1 MKKAILLALAGIAA
15 TGSVYAESPLW
26 LRNPSL
32 SPDGT
37 TLAFTYKGD
46 IYTVGKSGGTARQL
60 TTNSAYDT
68 APVWSPDGKTLAFAS
83 DRDGSMDIYVIPAAG
98 GTAKRLTTASGN
110 ENPVA
115 FLDNSTVLFT
125 TSGTG
130 TAQALRSPS
139 TQQIYTISVNGGRP
153 RLFKDVQVTA
163 LSIGKDGR
171 ILYQDRKGFEDVL
184 RKHERSSSTADIWLL
199 DGDKYTKI
207 TDFNGPDQ
215 SPVWI
220 DADNMAYISE
230 KDGTLN
236 VYTRNLTTGAEKQLT
251 TFKNHP
257 VRSLSRGADGTLAF
271 SWNGELYTLVP
282 GQQPV
287 KVGVNIV
294 GDDYDSDKIKS
305 LRTSG
310 ASNMS
315 PSPDG
320 KQVAFVLRGDV
331 YVTSTKYKTTRRI
344 TNTSGQER
352 SVEWS
357 PDGKQLIYD
366 SERDGLWQLFT
377 AKAKDDKQP
386 LCYADD
392 IVEELLY
399 KSDKPA
405 QWPEFSP
412 DGKKVAFL
420 EDRTILQVLDLKTKK
435 VVTALPGEFNYSYTD
450 GDVSF
455 SWSPDSR
462 WLLADYIGVGGW
474 NNTDIALVK
483 ADGTEVI
490 DLTESGYS
498 NSNAH
503 FAMDGRAVTYTTG
516 KYGLR
521 SHGSWGEQQDVEV
534 MILDGDAWDE
544 FNRTEEE
551 AALAKEAKDEAEKAD
566 KNKDKDKK
574 KDSKKKDKKE
584 ADKKA
589 DDVKPLEFDLAN
601 RNYRTR
607 RITGAS
613 TSMGSYRLNNDGTK
627 LYYID
632 YNRTDGPALMERN
645 LRKGETKVLAAGVSG
660 GFVPDKKMENIFV
673 ISGSGISK
681 ISLADGKK
689 ENVEFEAEYD
699 RKPSLE
705 REYIYDHMLR
715 QVADKFHDVNL
726 HGTDWPMYGE
736 NYRRFLPH
744 INNNYDFAQ
753 LLSEILG
760 ELNASHTGGRYSAPG
775 ARMSTAVLGAFFDQ
789 TGDGNGLKVEEVI
802 PRGPL
807 ADKKVGVK
815 AGDVITA
822 IDGNEILADT
832 DVDALLEGKVG
843 RKVRLTVRHADGKT
857 NDIKIKP
864 ISSGR
869 QRDLLY
875 QRWVERNE
883 AVVDSLSGGR
893 IGYVHIQG
901 MDSPSFR
908 AVYSKLLGKYRN
920 REAVVV
926 DTRWNGGGWLHND
939 VALLLNGKEY
949 VRYTPRGK
957 YIGSDP
963 FSQWT
968 KPSVMLVNESNY
980 SDAHGTPYVYQTL
993 KIGDVVGAPVPGTMT
1008 AVWWETQIDPTLVF
1022 GIPQVTSL
1030 DTHGE
1035 PLENKQLNPDVEVYN
1050 NPGDVAAGRDAQLEA
1065 SVRVLL
1071 DKLSKKK

>member
-1 MKKAILLALAGIAA
+1 MRKKIMIVGCLLVGASTFAA
-15 TGSVYAESPLW
+15 EPLW
-26 LRNPSL
+26 LRNPAL
-32 SPDGT
+32 SPDGKT
-37 TLAFTYKGD
+37 MAFTYKGD
-46 IYTVGKSGGTARQL
+46 IYTVGVNGGHAHQL
-60 TTNSAYDT
+60 TSNSSYDT
-68 APVWSPDGKTLAFAS
+68 SPVWSPDGKTIAFSS
-83 DRDGSMDIYVIPAAG
+83 DREGSPDIYIIPATG
-98 GTAKRLTTASGN
+98 GTAKRLTTSSESESPLAFSDNNTILYSTNAMGN
-110 ENPVA
+110 AATLRGP
-115 FLDNSTVLFT
+115 FT
-125 TSGTG
+125 
-130 TAQALRSPS
+130 R
-139 TQQIYTISVNGGRP
+139 QIYSVNVNGGRP

-163 LSIGKDGR
+163 LSVGKDGR
-171 ILYQDRKGFEDVL
+171 ILYQDKKGFEDVL

-207 TDFNGPDQ
+207 TNFNGNDQ

-220 DADNMAYISE
+220 DSDNMAYISE

-236 VYTRNLTTGAEKQLT
+236 VYTRNLKTGTEKQLT
-251 TFKNHP
+251 AFKNHP
-257 VRSLSRGADGTLAF
+257 VRTLTQGGDGTLAF
-271 SWNGELYTLVP
+271 SWNGELYTLKP
-282 GQQPV
+282 GEQPA
-287 KVGVNIV
+287 KVFIEIV
-294 GDDYDSDKIKS
+294 GDDYDSDKVKQ

-310 ASNMS
+310 ATDIA

-320 KQVAFVLRGDV
+320 KQVAFVLRGDI

-344 TNTSGQER
+344 TDTAGQER
-352 SVEWS
+352 SVQWS
-357 PDGKQLIYD
+357 PDGKSLVYD
-366 SERDGLWQLFT
+366 SERNGLWQLFT

-392 IVEELLY
+392 IMEELLY

-405 QWPEFSP
+405 QWPEYSP

-420 EDRTILQVLDLKTKK
+420 EDRTILQVLDLKSKK
-435 VVTALPGEFNYSYTD
+435 VVTALPGEYNYSYSD

-455 SWSPDSR
+455 SWAPDSR
-462 WLLADYIGVGGW
+462 WLLIDYIRIGGW

-483 ADGTEVI
+483 ADGTEVV

-498 NSNAH
+498 NGDAH

-516 KYGLR
+516 KYGMR
-521 SHGSWGEQQDVEV
+521 SHGSWGEQQDVEIMV
-534 MILDGDAWDE
+534 LDGDAWDE

-551 AALAKEAKDEAEKAD
+551 AALAKEAAD
-566 KNKDKDKK
+566 KENKKNKDAVDDKDKK
-574 KDSKKKDKKE
+574 DK
-584 ADKKA
+584 
-589 DDVKPLEFDLAN
+589 DVKPLEFDLAN

-607 RITGAS
+607 RITGTS
-613 TSMGSYRLNNDGTK
+613 TSMGGYRLSKDGTK
-627 LYYID
+627 LYYVD
-632 YNRTDGPALMERN
+632 YNRNDGPALMERN
-645 LRKGETKVLAAGVSG
+645 LRKGETKVLASGVRG
-660 GFVPDKKMENIFV
+660 GIVPDKKMENVFV
-673 ISGSGISK
+673 LSGSGISK

-689 ENVEFEAEYD
+689 ESVEFEADYD

-715 QVADKFHDVNL
+715 QVADKFHDEKL
-726 HGTDWPMYGE
+726 HGTDWQMYGE
-736 NYRRFLPH
+736 NYRKFLPH
-744 INNNYDFAQ
+744 INNNYDFAN

-760 ELNASHTGGRYSAPG
+760 ELNASHTGGRYYPSG
-775 ARMSTAVLGAFFDQ
+775 AKMSTPALGAFFDQ
-789 TGDGNGLKVEEVI
+789 TFTGNGLLVQEVI
-802 PRGPL
+802 ARGPL
-807 ADKKVGVK
+807 SNKKAGVK
-815 AGDVITA
+815 PGDIITA
-822 IDGNEILADT
+822 IDGVDILPDT
-832 DVDALLEGKVG
+832 DVDALLEGKGG
-843 RKVRLTVRHADGKT
+843 RNVRLSIKHANGKS

-864 ISSGR
+864 ISSGQ
-869 QRDLLY
+869 QRELLY

-901 MDSPSFR
+901 MNSPSFR
-908 AVYSKLLGKYRN
+908 TVYSKLLGKYRN

-949 VRYTPRGK
+949 VRYTPRGR

-968 KPSVMLVNESNY
+968 KPSVMLVNEANY

-1008 AVWWETQIDPTLVF
+1008 AVWWETQIDPTLIF

-1030 DTHGE
+1030 DTKGE

-1050 NPGDVAAGRDAQLEA
+1050 NPGDVANGRDTQLEK
-1065 SVRVLL
+1065 SVQVLL
-1071 DKLSKKK
+1071 EKLDKK

>member
-1 MKKAILLALAGIAA
+1 MKKSFLMAAAVIAGVGTAA
-15 TGSVYAESPLW
+15 AETPLW
-26 LRNPSL
+26 LRNPAL
-32 SPDGT
+32 SPDGN

-46 IYTVGKSGGTARQL
+46 IYTVGVGGGSARQI
-60 TTNSAYDT
+60 TANDAYDT
-68 APVWSPDGKTLAFAS
+68 APVWAPDGKSIAFAS
-83 DRDGSMDIYVIPAAG
+83 DRDGSTDIFLIPAEG
-98 GTAKRLTTASGN
+98 GTAKRLTTSSNN
-110 ENPVA
+110 ETPVA
-115 FLDNSTVLFT
+115 FLNDSTILYT
-125 TSGTG
+125 TSSMGDAKTLIG
-130 TAQALRSPS
+130 PF
-139 TQQIYTISVNGGRP
+139 TQQVYAVSVKGGRP
-153 RLFKDVQVTA
+153 RLFKDVPVSS
-163 LSIGKDGR
+163 LNVGKDGR
-171 ILYQDRKGFEDVL
+171 ILYQDRKGYEDVL
-184 RKHERSSSTADIWLL
+184 RKHERSSSTADVWLL
-199 DGDKYTKI
+199 DGNKYTKI
-207 TDFNGPDQ
+207 TDFNGHDQ

-230 KDGTLN
+230 KDGILN
-236 VYTRNLTTGAEKQLT
+236 VYSRNLTTGAEKQLT
-251 TFKNHP
+251 AFKNHP
-257 VRSLSRGADGTLAF
+257 VRTLSRGANGLLAF
-271 SWNGELYTLVP
+271 SWNGELYTLKP
-282 GQQPV
+282 GEQPV
-287 KVGVNIV
+287 KVNVNIV
-294 GDDYDSDKIKS
+294 SDDYDSDRVKQ

-310 ASNMS
+310 ATTIA

-357 PDGKQLIYD
+357 PDGKQLVYD

-377 AKAKDDKQP
+377 AKAKDSKQA

-392 IVEELLY
+392 IVEESLY

-420 EDRTILQVLDLKTKK
+420 EDRTILQVLDLKSKK
-435 VVTALPGEFNYSYTD
+435 VVTALPGEFNYSYSD

-455 SWSPDSR
+455 SWAPDSR

-483 ADGTEVI
+483 ADGSQVVN
-490 DLTESGYS
+490 LTESGYS
-498 NSNAH
+498 NGGAH
-503 FAMDGRAVTYTTG
+503 FAMGGRAVTYTTG

-521 SHGSWGEQQDVEV
+521 SHGSWGEQSDVEV
-534 MILDGDAWDE
+534 MVLDGDAWDE

-551 AALAKEAKDEAEKAD
+551 AALAKEAKEEAEKAE
-566 KNKDKDKK
+566 KDAKDKK
-574 KDSKKKDKKE
+574 KDSKKKDKKKKDD
-584 ADKKA
+584 DKKK
-589 DDVKPLEFDLAN
+589 DDVKPLDFDLAN
-601 RNYRTR
+601 RNYRVR
-607 RITGAS
+607 RITGTS
-613 TSMGSYRLNNDGTK
+613 TSLGSYRLNNDGTK

-632 YNRTDGPALMERN
+632 YSRTEGPALMERN
-645 LRKGETKVLAAGVSG
+645 LRKGETKVLASNVRG
-660 GFVPDKKMENIFV
+660 GFVPDKKMENIYV
-673 ISGSGISK
+673 LSGSGISK
-681 ISLADGKK
+681 ISLSDGKK
-689 ENVEFEAEYD
+689 ESVEFEAEYD

-705 REYIYDHMLR
+705 REYIYEHMLR
-715 QVADKFHDVNL
+715 QVADKFHDTNL
-726 HGTDWPMYGE
+726 HGADWNLHGE

-744 INNNYDFAQ
+744 INNNYDFA
-753 LLSEILG
+753 LMLSEILG
-760 ELNASHTGGRYSAPG
+760 ELNASHTGGRYYADG
-775 ARMSTAVLGAFFDQ
+775 AKMSTAVLGAFFDQ
-789 TGDGNGLKVEEVI
+789 TSTEPGLKVEEVI
-802 PRGPL
+802 ARGPL
-807 ADKKVGVK
+807 ADKKAGVK

-822 IDGNEILADT
+822 IDGAEILADT

-843 RKVRLTVRHADGKT
+843 RNVRLTVRHNDGKT
-857 NDIKIKP
+857 NDVKVKP
-864 ISSGR
+864 ISAGA
-869 QRDLLY
+869 QRGLLY

-939 VALLLNGKEY
+939 VALLLSGKEY
-949 VRYTPRGK
+949 VRYTPRGR
-957 YIGSDP
+957 YVGSDP

-968 KPSVMLVNESNY
+968 KPSVMLVNEANY

-1030 DTHGE
+1030 DVHGE

-1050 NPGDVAAGRDAQLEA
+1050 NPADVTNGRDAQLEA
-1065 SVRVLL
+1065 SVRTLL
-1071 DKLSKKK
+1071 EKLAKK